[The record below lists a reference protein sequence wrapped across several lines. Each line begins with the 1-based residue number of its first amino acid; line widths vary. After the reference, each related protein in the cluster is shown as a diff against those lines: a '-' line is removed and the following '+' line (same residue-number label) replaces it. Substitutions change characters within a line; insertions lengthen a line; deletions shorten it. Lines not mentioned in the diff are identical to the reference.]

1 MGFNSSI
8 PDYYSLLGIS
18 VYASQDEI
26 RRAFR
31 RLAHRYH
38 PDKLQEEATDP
49 HRFNEILVA
58 YQVLSD
64 PGSRRKYNRSFYG
77 NSLWE
82 ERLDAD
88 GLMEKIRLFQAQV
101 RQADPFRY
109 DEEALSYHFQQLLQ
123 WSEYLKQSG
132 EINSDQSSSVVEALL
147 PALERLPSRE
157 WRSAGNRLV
166 NLSQDNQPLA
176 AKIARQVKWLPFW
189 RGNRWPVGIALL
201 ITLLLGGLLV
211 WGVST

>member
-8 PDYYSLLGIS
+8 PDYYSVLGIS
-18 VYASQDEI
+18 VYSSQDEI

-38 PDKLQEEATDP
+38 PDKLQEVTTEPD
-49 HRFNEILVA
+49 RFNDILLA

-64 PGSRRKYNRSFYG
+64 PGSRRKYNRSFFG
-77 NSLWE
+77 NSLDDD
-82 ERLDAD
+82 RLDAD
-88 GLMEKIRLFQAQV
+88 GLLEKIRLFQMQV
-101 RQADPFRY
+101 SQADPFRY

-147 PALERLPSRE
+147 PALERLPSQE
-157 WRSAGNRLV
+157 WRSAGARLV
-166 NLSQDNQPLA
+166 NLSQDNRLLA
-176 AKIARQVKWLPFW
+176 DKIARKVKWLPFW

-201 ITLLLGGLLV
+201 ITLLLGWLLF
-211 WGVST
+211 GVLST